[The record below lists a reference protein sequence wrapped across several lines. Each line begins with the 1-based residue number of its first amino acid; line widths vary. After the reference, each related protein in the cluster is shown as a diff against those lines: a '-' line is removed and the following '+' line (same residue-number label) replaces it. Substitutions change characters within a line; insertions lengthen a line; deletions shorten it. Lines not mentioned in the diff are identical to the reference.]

1 MFLAHCYTLSLEKAV
16 QVPPITTY
24 MEQRE
29 FETTVSQNFP
39 INLTSRVPKLSQLTF
54 KLSDVSNLIPNGY
67 GKK

>member
-29 FETTVSQNFP
+29 FETTVSQNVS
-39 INLTSRVPKLSQLTF
+39 INLTSHVPKLSQISF
-54 KLSDVSNLIPNGY
+54 QLSDISNKAVSIPEI
-67 GKK
+67 